1 MKNFINDL
9 WLGKIA
15 LPKTYWRLVIFI
27 LLYFY
32 IIHSKILYDGSLGFV
47 YEGSLGFY
55 IFADILG
62 VVLSFFILASVW
74 RAADKYKANK
84 LWPILSKISAI
95 GFEYAVRQIIDFFPF
110 FFKIFLIF
118 FLNILRD

>member
-15 LPKTYWRLVIFI
+15 LQKTYWILVIFI

-32 IIHSKILYDGSLGFV
+32 ILHSKILWDGSLGFV

-74 RAADKYKANK
+74 RAADKDKTNIM
-84 LWPILSKISAI
+84 WRNLSKISAI
-95 GFEYAVRQIIDFFPF
+95 GIVAYSIYKAYIKWMIQD
-110 FFKIFLIF
+110 
-118 FLNILRD
+118 

>member
-15 LPKTYWRLVIFI
+15 LQKTYWILVIFI

-32 IIHSKILYDGSLGFV
+32 IIHSKVLYEGSFGFV
-47 YEGSLGFY
+47 IESLGFY

-74 RAADKYKANK
+74 RAAEKYKTNK

-95 GFEYAVRQIIDFFPF
+95 GIVVYSIYQGYIKWIIQD
-110 FFKIFLIF
+110 
-118 FLNILRD
+118 

>member
-15 LPKTYWRLVIFI
+15 LQKTYWILVIFI
-27 LLYFY
+27 SIYFFF
-32 IIHSKILYDGSLGFV
+32 IHYLIPHKVFLEI
-47 YEGSLGFY
+47 ESLGFY
-55 IFADILG
+55 IFVDILG

-74 RAADKYKANK
+74 RSAEKYKTNK

-95 GFEYAVRQIIDFFPF
+95 GIVAYSIYQAYIKWIIQD
-110 FFKIFLIF
+110 
-118 FLNILRD
+118 

>member
-9 WLGKIA
+9 WLGKIP
-15 LPKTYWRLVIFI
+15 LPKTYWILVICI
-27 LLYFY
+27 SLYFY
-32 IIHSKILYDGSLGFV
+32 ILHSKILWDGSLGFV

-74 RAADKYKANK
+74 RVADKDKTNIM
-84 LWPILSKISAI
+84 WRNLSKISAI
-95 GFEYAVRQIIDFFPF
+95 GIVAYSIYQAYIKWIIQD
-110 FFKIFLIF
+110 
-118 FLNILRD
+118 

>member
-15 LPKTYWRLVIFI
+15 LQKTYWILVIFI

-32 IIHSKILYDGSLGFV
+32 ILHSKILYDGSLGFV
-47 YEGSLGFY
+47 IESLGFY

-74 RAADKYKANK
+74 RAADKYKTNK

-95 GFEYAVRQIIDFFPF
+95 GIVVYSIYQGYIKWIIQD
-110 FFKIFLIF
+110 
-118 FLNILRD
+118 

>member
-9 WLGKIA
+9 WLGKIE
-15 LPKTYWRLVIFI
+15 LSKTWWLLVKFI
-27 LLYFY
+27 LIYFF
-32 IIHSKILYDGSLGFV
+32 IIHYLISYKGFL
-47 YEGSLGFY
+47 EIESLGFY

-74 RAADKYKANK
+74 RSADKYKTNK

-95 GFEYAVRQIIDFFPF
+95 GIVVYSIYQGYIKWVIQD
-110 FFKIFLIF
+110 
-118 FLNILRD
+118 

>member
-15 LPKTYWRLVIFI
+15 LQKTYWILVIFI

-32 IIHSKILYDGSLGFV
+32 ILHSKILWDGNLGFV
-47 YEGSLGFY
+47 IESLGFY
-55 IFADILG
+55 YFADILG

-74 RAADKYKANK
+74 RAAEKYKTNK

-95 GFEYAVRQIIDFFPF
+95 GIVVYSIYQGYIKWIIQD
-110 FFKIFLIF
+110 
-118 FLNILRD
+118 

>member
-15 LPKTYWRLVIFI
+15 LQKTYWILVIFI

-32 IIHSKILYDGSLGFV
+32 ILHSKILWDGSLGFV
-47 YEGSLGFY
+47 IESLGFE

-62 VVLSFFILASVW
+62 VALSFFILASVW
-74 RAADKYKANK
+74 RSADKYKTNK

-95 GFEYAVRQIIDFFPF
+95 GIVVYSIYQAYIKWIIQD
-110 FFKIFLIF
+110 
-118 FLNILRD
+118 

>member
-15 LPKTYWRLVIFI
+15 LQKTYWILVIFI

-32 IIHSKILYDGSLGFV
+32 ILHSKILWDRSLGFV
-47 YEGSLGFY
+47 IESLGFY

-62 VVLSFFILASVW
+62 VVLSFFVLASVW
-74 RAADKYKANK
+74 RAAEKYKTNK
-84 LWPILSKISAI
+84 
-95 GFEYAVRQIIDFFPF
+95 
-110 FFKIFLIF
+110 
-118 FLNILRD
+118 

>member
-9 WLGKIA
+9 WLGKIT
-15 LPKTYWRLVIFI
+15 LQKTYWILVIFI

-32 IIHSKILYDGSLGFV
+32 IIHSKILHEGSLGFV
-47 YEGSLGFY
+47 IESLGFY

-74 RAADKYKANK
+74 RAAEKYKTNK
-84 LWPILSKISAI
+84 LWAILSKISAI
-95 GFEYAVRQIIDFFPF
+95 GIVVYSIYQGYIKWLMQD
-110 FFKIFLIF
+110 
-118 FLNILRD
+118 

>member
-9 WLGKIA
+9 WLGKIT
-15 LPKTYWRLVIFI
+15 LQKTYWILVIFI

-32 IIHSKILYDGSLGFV
+32 ILHSKILWDGSLGFV
-47 YEGSLGFY
+47 YEGLGFY

-62 VVLSFFILASVW
+62 VALSFFMLASVW
-74 RAADKYKANK
+74 RSADKYKTNK

-95 GFEYAVRQIIDFFPF
+95 GIVVYS
-110 FFKIFLIF
+110 IFHAYI
-118 FLNILRD
+118 

>member
-9 WLGKIA
+9 WLGKIG
-15 LPKTYWRLVIFI
+15 LPKTWWLLVIFI
-27 LLYFY
+27 SLYFY
-32 IIHSKILYDGSLGFV
+32 ILHSEILYDGSLGFV
-47 YEGSLGFY
+47 YKGSLGFY

-74 RAADKYKANK
+74 RSAEKYKTNK

-95 GFEYAVRQIIDFFPF
+95 GIVVYSIYQGYIKWIIQD
-110 FFKIFLIF
+110 
-118 FLNILRD
+118 

>member
-9 WLGKIA
+9 WLGKIP
-15 LPKTYWRLVIFI
+15 LPKTYWILVICI
-27 LLYFY
+27 SLYFY
-32 IIHSKILYDGSLGFV
+32 ILHSKILWDGSLGFV

-62 VVLSFFILASVW
+62 VALSFFILASVW
-74 RAADKYKANK
+74 RSAEKYKTNK

-95 GFEYAVRQIIDFFPF
+95 GIVVYSIYQAYIKWIIQD
-110 FFKIFLIF
+110 
-118 FLNILRD
+118 